1 MAFVKIVKDGCRPM
15 KVPAKSIPK
24 YESCGWKVSGKKSK
38 LVVVEEVEEIEEE
51 NESEEVEEEVEETK
65 SHKSV
70 DDMTMEELQDK
81 AKELGVNTKN
91 LTTIGALKKA
101 VKRAMAND

>member
-15 KVPAKSIPK
+15 KVPEKSIPK
-24 YESCGWKVSGKKSK
+24 YEACGWKVSGKKSK
-38 LVVVEEVEEIEEE
+38 PAVEEEA
-51 NESEEVEEEVEETK
+51 ESEEVEDEVEETE
-65 SHKSV
+65 SHKSI

-91 LTTIGALKKA
+91 LTTVGALKKA

>member
-15 KVPAKSIPK
+15 KVPEKSIPK
-24 YESCGWKVSGKKSK
+24 YEACGWKVSGKKSK
-38 LVVVEEVEEIEEE
+38 PAVEEEVKSEEE
-51 NESEEVEEEVEETK
+51 NESEEVEDEAEEIK

-91 LTTIGALKKA
+91 LATIGALKKA

>member
-15 KVPAKSIPK
+15 KVPEKSIPK
-24 YESCGWKVSGKKSK
+24 YEACGWKVSGKKSK
-38 LVVVEEVEEIEEE
+38 QAVEEEVK
-51 NESEEVEEEVEETK
+51 SEEVEEEVEETE

-91 LTTIGALKKA
+91 LTTVGALKKA
-101 VKRAMAND
+101 VKRAIAND

>member
-15 KVPAKSIPK
+15 KVPEKSIPK
-24 YESCGWKVSGKKSK
+24 YEACGWKVSGKKSK
-38 LVVVEEVEEIEEE
+38 PAVKEEI
-51 NESEEVEEEVEETK
+51 ESEEVEEEVEETE

-70 DDMTMEELQDK
+70 DDMSMEELQDK

-91 LTTIGALKKA
+91 LTTVGALKKA

>member
-24 YESCGWKVSGKKSK
+24 YEACGWKMSGKKSK
-38 LVVVEEVEEIEEE
+38 PVVEEDA
-51 NESEEVEEEVEETK
+51 ESEEVEETE

>member
-15 KVPAKSIPK
+15 KVPEKSIPK
-24 YESCGWKVSGKKSK
+24 YEACGWKVSGKKSK
-38 LVVVEEVEEIEEE
+38 QVVEEEA
-51 NESEEVEEEVEETK
+51 ESEEVEEEAEETE

-91 LTTIGALKKA
+91 LTTVGALKKA
-101 VKRAMAND
+101 VKRAIAND

>member
-15 KVPAKSIPK
+15 KVPEKSIPK
-24 YESCGWKVSGKKSK
+24 YEACGWKVSGKKSK
-38 LVVVEEVEEIEEE
+38 PAVEEEA
-51 NESEEVEEEVEETK
+51 ESEEVEEEVKETE

-70 DDMTMEELQDK
+70 DDMSMEELQDK

-91 LTTIGALKKA
+91 LTTVGALKKA

>member
-15 KVPAKSIPK
+15 KVPEKSIPK
-24 YESCGWKVSGKKSK
+24 YEACGWKVSGKKSK
-38 LVVVEEVEEIEEE
+38 PAVKDDETERETETEEEDEVETE
-51 NESEEVEEEVEETK
+51 

-70 DDMTMEELQDK
+70 DDMSMEELQDK

-91 LTTIGALKKA
+91 LTTVGALKKA

>member
-15 KVPAKSIPK
+15 KVPAKSIQK
-24 YESCGWKVSGKKSK
+24 YEACGWKVSGKKSK
-38 LVVVEEVEEIEEE
+38 QAVEDDETERETEEE
-51 NESEEVEEEVEETK
+51 NEVETE

-70 DDMTMEELQDK
+70 DDMSMEELQDK

-91 LTTIGALKKA
+91 LTTVGALKKA

>member
-15 KVPAKSIPK
+15 KVPEKSIPK
-24 YESCGWKVSGKKSK
+24 YEACGWKVSGKKSK
-38 LVVVEEVEEIEEE
+38 PAVEDEVK
-51 NESEEVEEEVEETK
+51 SEEVEEEVEETE

-91 LTTIGALKKA
+91 LTTVGALKKA

>member
-24 YESCGWKVSGKKSK
+24 YEACGWKVSGKKSK
-38 LVVVEEVEEIEEE
+38 PV
-51 NESEEVEEEVEETK
+51 VEEEVETETETEAEIEEDDEVENEP
-65 SHKSV
+65 HKSV
-70 DDMTMEELQDK
+70 DDMSMEELQDK

-91 LTTIGALKKA
+91 LTTVGALKKA